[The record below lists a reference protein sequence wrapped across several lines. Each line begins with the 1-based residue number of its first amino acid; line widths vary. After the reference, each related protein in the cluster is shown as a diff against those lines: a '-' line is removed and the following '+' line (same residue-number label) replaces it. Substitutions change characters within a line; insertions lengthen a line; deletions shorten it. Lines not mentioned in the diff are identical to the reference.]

1 MSDAAQAKLQVVA
14 TPIGNVGDLSSRAVE
29 ALKLAAVV
37 CAEDTRHT
45 RPLLDRVGASGARLL
60 SVHAHNERERAPE
73 VVALLQQGTRVCFV
87 SDAGCPGV
95 SDPGGRLVEAVAAA
109 GVEVE
114 VLPGPSALTAALMG
128 AGVDVARFAFLGF
141 LPRKGKERET
151 LVKAATDAGLGV
163 VLYEAANRT
172 DDLLVDLHAWCGPR
186 RVVVA
191 RELTKLHE
199 TFHRGALAKQGAAAL
214 SPPFV
219 DRGEVVVV
227 VEAGAASAAPAH
239 VPLDVARLAADP
251 TLSPKD
257 KARRL
262 AEAQGIP
269 VREAYARLQ
278 AAQDGSGAGEVKRAL
293 QQAADAAMALLA
305 ADDRARAARGL
316 PDDDS
321 PAAGSDVTGADA
333 ALRLLARPSALAAPV
348 EGHAAAKALLAAL
361 AALDDLRE
369 ALVDGGRD
377 AGDDADDDDE
387 SS

>member
-1 MSDAAQAKLQVVA
+1 MVDPTKGRLTVVA
-14 TPIGNVGDLSSRAVE
+14 TPIGNVADLSLRATE
-29 ALKLAAVV
+29 ALKSADVV

-45 RPLLDRVGASGARLL
+45 GALLDRIGARGARLV

-73 VVALLQQGTRVCFV
+73 VVALLQQGKRVCFV

-109 GVEVE
+109 GVDVE

-141 LPRKGKERET
+141 LPRKGKEREA
-151 LVKAATDAGLGV
+151 LVKAAVDGGLGV
-163 VLYEAANRT
+163 VVYEAANRT
-172 DDLLVDLHAWCGPR
+172 DDLLGDLFAWCGPR

-199 TFHRGALAKQGAAAL
+199 TFHRGTLSKDGGAAL
-214 SPPFV
+214 SPPLV
-219 DRGEVVVV
+219 DKGEVVVV
-227 VEAGAASAAPAH
+227 VEAGGVNETPKAAA
-239 VPLDVARLAADP
+239 VDVARLAAD
-251 TLSPKD
+251 TSLSPKE

-278 AAQDGSGAGEVKRAL
+278 AAQDTSGTGEVKRAL
-293 QQAADAAMALLA
+293 HFAADAAMALLA
-305 ADDRARAARGL
+305 ADDVARAGRGL

-321 PAAGSDVTGADA
+321 PAAGADIVGADA
-333 ALRLLARPSALAAPV
+333 LLKLLARAPTLGAPV
-348 EGHAAAKALLAAL
+348 EAAAAAKALLAAL
-361 AALDDLRE
+361 AALDDLAT
-369 ALVDGGRD
+369 ALVDGDGEE
-377 AGDDADDDDE
+377 DE
-387 SS
+387 S